1 MVVRVE
7 RPLLATQFVKL
18 NVPLEGEC
26 CLSAL
31 VLMSRQADQGK

>member
-18 NVPLEGEC
+18 NVPLEATAA
-26 CLSAL
+26 CLL
-31 VLMSRQADQGK
+31 LHH